1 MLVPISLNRYS
12 QSERVLLGP
21 SEPGPSESVANMISF
36 GKRIGYWLLALAE
49 PNGLPLPPAAQ
60 TLRRGEVG
68 KLCEFAAWHGVLPAV
83 VSNLRKVRALHGPQ
97 RIIAGGNA
105 GPAQSELDEALKWAH
120 RRVVHMTWVSLM
132 LRAQLGPIGAALA
145 KRGIPAIVLK
155 GTDFADRLYPEASFR
170 PFGDIDILVRPKVVA
185 EAEDVMANLGYKQ
198 SRNPRMKHTF
208 GYGQR
213 SWRLEDGAGGDVEI
227 HWDLVNSPS
236 LRRSLSVKY
245 EDLQIE
251 QSGGDDG
258 GLGRPSASSVL
269 LIAAVHGAASHTFD
283 RLRLVCDVWQ
293 SLSGAAGKIDEEW
306 LRWASRRTGSGLAV
320 ATALMLAEKAFGQAE
335 SGRLAGLLGRG
346 PAVWLSQM
354 LLTPDVV
361 LRSQSPLG
369 ASRRSLFRE
378 LLKRGRSPLS

>member
-155 GTDFADRLYPEASFR
+155 GADFADRLYPATSFR
-170 PFGDIDILVRPKVVA
+170 PFGDIDILVRPKAVA
-185 EAEDVMANLGYKQ
+185 ETEDVMGRLGYKQ
-198 SRNPRMKHTF
+198 SREPRMKHQF
-208 GYGQR
+208 GYSQR
-213 SWRLEDGAGGDVEI
+213 SWGLQGSGGDVEI
-227 HWDLVNSPS
+227 HWNLVNSPS
-236 LRRSLSVKY
+236 LQRSLSVEY

-251 QSGGDDG
+251 KSHPGDG
-258 GLGRPSASSVL
+258 GLDRPSASSVL
-269 LIAAVHGAASHTFD
+269 LIAAVHAATSHTFD

-293 SLSGAAGKIDEEW
+293 SLCGAAGELDEDW
-306 LRWASRRTGSGLAV
+306 LSRAARRTGSGLAL
-320 ATALMLAEKAFGQAE
+320 ATAVMLAEKTFGGAKP
-335 SGRLAGLLGRG
+335 GRLAGLLDRS
-346 PAVWLSQM
+346 PTVRISQI
-354 LLTPDVV
+354 LLTPGVV
-361 LRSQSPLG
+361 LQSQTPLG